1 MRARRI
7 GPFIP
12 GCGID
17 NTPLPDVQSLLK
29 LAKCRIIMVSFAD
42 LYPGVQ
48 SEYLWLCRQYT
59 LADCLIVDAVDFREA
74 LAAEILRM
82 GRTREELGPREFRRV
97 VRRVKEARAGK
108 EYERVYRVWRREVRA
123 RHDEMMTKEVAAFTA
138 LGARMPEQI
147 RASISQRI
155 FEELTAYGTPS
166 QFGTSR
172 STILG
177 RMCQIMECRTPLA
190 VIYDAFSRF
199 GGRVSRWSWA
209 QLAPLSAEHRC
220 RLAVSTDCAASLE
233 TLKVHG
239 HGGGVYLMN
248 ICFEYALDLSL
259 SEGRLHLQALHYSWT
274 HLVRDARYFT
284 RQLELCRRVW
294 EAPEALQ
301 AELRVWTLQY
311 PDFCNY
317 RPK

>member
-1 MRARRI
+1 
-7 GPFIP
+7 
-12 GCGID
+12 
-17 NTPLPDVQSLLK
+17 
-29 LAKCRIIMVSFAD
+29 MVSFAD

-59 LADCLIVDAVDFREA
+59 LADCLLVDEVVSVEHGRRPGFREA
-74 LAAEILRM
+74 LADKSASTFIAAEILRM

-97 VRRVKEARAGK
+97 VRRVKEARRGGVSK

-123 RHDEMMTKEVAAFTA
+123 RHGEMMTKEVAAFTA

-155 FEELTAYGTPS
+155 FEELTAYGPPS
-166 QFGTSR
+166 QFDTSR

-177 RMCQIMECRTPLA
+177 RMCQIMECRSPLA

-248 ICFEYALDLSL
+248 VCFEFALDLSL

-301 AELRVWTLQY
+301 AELRAWMSQY